1 MPRIGQHRNS
11 RRIERGIEEYLSEKT
26 AGKNNWRGFTSML
39 KKTAYDQ
46 SPAIDG
52 WASFDPVD
60 GGVMDRLF
68 TKGIREREEKVMLAV
83 LENAIEYFQKYVLAT
98 DETGTE
104 LFREAEEWIL

>member
-1 MPRIGQHRNS
+1 
-11 RRIERGIEEYLSEKT
+11 
-26 AGKNNWRGFTSML
+26 ML